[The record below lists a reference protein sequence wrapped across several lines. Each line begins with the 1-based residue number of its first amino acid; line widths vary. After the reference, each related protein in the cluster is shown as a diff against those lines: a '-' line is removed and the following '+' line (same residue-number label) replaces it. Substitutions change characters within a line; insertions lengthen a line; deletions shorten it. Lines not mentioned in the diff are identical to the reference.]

1 MFDRIRTLFA
11 YARGIVL
18 LLTVGLGVPLL
29 ALHRVRL
36 ALVTLPDA
44 VV

>member
-1 MFDRIRTLFA
+1 MFDRIRTLFV
-11 YARGIVL
+11 YVRGIVL

>member
-1 MFDRIRTLFA
+1 MFDRIRTLSV

-36 ALVTLPDA
+36 ALVTLPNTPL
-44 VV
+44 

>member
-1 MFDRIRTLFA
+1 MFDRIRTMLV
-11 YARGIVL
+11 YARGVVL
-18 LLTVGLGVPLL
+18 LLTVGLGIPLL